1 MCGKPDLQAGPPS
14 MSSTFRCDQCG
25 IESDDKP
32 IIIRFSYKLIDGRD
46 GVELLYLC
54 WGCSSQLP
62 KTNPV
67 RRNMLMQLFVSL
79 YPNRKLMPE
88 KPLPD

>member
-1 MCGKPDLQAGPPS
+1 
-14 MSSTFRCDQCG
+14 MSNTFRCEICG
-25 IESDDKP
+25 TESDDKP

-46 GVELLYLC
+46 GVELFYLC
-54 WGCSSQLP
+54 GSCNIMIP

-67 RRNMLMQLFVSL
+67 RRQQLVQLFISL

-88 KPLPD
+88 S